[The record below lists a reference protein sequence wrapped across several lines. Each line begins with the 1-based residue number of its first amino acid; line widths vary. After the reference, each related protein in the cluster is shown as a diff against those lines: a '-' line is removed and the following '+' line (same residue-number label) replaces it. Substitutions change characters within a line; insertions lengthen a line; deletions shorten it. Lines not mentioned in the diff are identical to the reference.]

1 MFEGEG
7 NLQERVR
14 RVGEKHAGNPLVQE
28 VVDFVIAESA
38 RSFTTP
44 AD

>member
-14 RVGEKHAGNPLVQE
+14 QVGEKHPGNPLVRE
-28 VVDFVIAESA
+28 VVEFMTSESA